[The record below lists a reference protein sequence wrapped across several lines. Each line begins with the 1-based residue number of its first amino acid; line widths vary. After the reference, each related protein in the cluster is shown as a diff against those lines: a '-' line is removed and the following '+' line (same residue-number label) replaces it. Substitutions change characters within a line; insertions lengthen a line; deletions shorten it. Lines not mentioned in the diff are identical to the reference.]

1 MSNLFNRERRRFE
14 AFIRQHRPSLLGLA
28 RRLCARSSLEPE
40 DLVQETFE
48 RAMPEFEHLKDRADS
63 AAAAWLCT
71 TMTNRFLDYCRRQ
84 RTESRGMP
92 HLALVQDLAVSPEE
106 TQENWALVST
116 DAFQKA
122 IERLKPHLRDAY
134 RLHAEGKR
142 YNAIAEHFNVPVG
155 TVGSWLTL
163 ARRDLKEL
171 LLPQVA
177 VAREQGAT
185 SS

>member
-1 MSNLFNRERRRFE
+1 MANLFNRERRHFE
-14 AFIRQHRPSLLGLA
+14 AFIRRHRPSLLAVA
-28 RRLCARSSLEPE
+28 RRLCARGSLDPE

-48 RAMPEFEHLKDRADS
+48 RALPEYAHLKDRTDP

-84 RTESRGMP
+84 RTESKGLP
-92 HLALVQDLAVSPEE
+92 HLALVQDLAVSSEE
-106 TQENWALVST
+106 TQENWELVNN
-116 DAFQKA
+116 DAFQMA

-142 YNAIAEHFNVPVG
+142 YQAIAEQFNVPVG

-163 ARRDLKEL
+163 ARRDLREL
-171 LLPQVA
+171 LLPSVA
-177 VAREQGAT
+177 VARERGAQ
-185 SS
+185 S

>member
-1 MSNLFNRERRRFE
+1 
-14 AFIRQHRPSLLGLA
+14 
-28 RRLCARSSLEPE
+28 
-40 DLVQETFE
+40 
-48 RAMPEFEHLKDRADS
+48 
-63 AAAAWLCT
+63 
-71 TMTNRFLDYCRRQ
+71 
-84 RTESRGMP
+84 MP

>member
-1 MSNLFNRERRRFE
+1 MANLFNRERRRFE
-14 AFIRQHRPSLLGLA
+14 AFIRQHRPALLGLA
-28 RRLCARSSLEPE
+28 RRLCARSGLEPE

-48 RAMPEFEHLKDRADS
+48 RAMPEFDQLKGRADS

-84 RTESRGMP
+84 RTETRGLP
-92 HLALVQDLAVSPEE
+92 HLALVQDAASSPAEA
-106 TQENWALVST
+106 QENWELVNN
-116 DAFQKA
+116 DEFQKA

-142 YNAIAEHFNVPVG
+142 YAAIAEHFNVPVG

-177 VAREQGAT
+177 VAREQGAK

>member
-1 MSNLFNRERRRFE
+1 MSDLFNRERRRFE
-14 AFIRQHRPSLLGLA
+14 AFIRQHRPCLLGLA
-28 RRLCARSSLEPE
+28 RRLCARSGLEPD

-48 RAMPEFEHLKDRADS
+48 RALPEFGHLKDRSDS

-71 TMTNRFLDYCRRQ
+71 TMTNRFLDHCRRQ
-84 RTESRGMP
+84 RTESRGLP
-92 HLALVQDLAVSPEE
+92 HLALVQDPAGSPEAA
-106 TQENWALVST
+106 QESWALVST
-116 DAFQKA
+116 DAFEKA

>member
-1 MSNLFNRERRRFE
+1 MANLFNRERRRFE

-28 RRLCARSSLEPE
+28 RRLSARSSLEPE

-48 RAMPEFEHLKDRADS
+48 RAMQEFESLKDRTDA

-84 RTESRGMP
+84 RTEVRGMP
-92 HLALVQDLAVSPEE
+92 HLALVQEGVAQAES
-106 TQENWALVST
+106 QENWELVST
-116 DAFQKA
+116 EEFQKA
-122 IERLKPHLRDAY
+122 VERLKPHLRDAY
-134 RLHAEGKR
+134 RLHAEGRR

-163 ARRDLKEL
+163 ARRDLKDL

-177 VAREQGAT
+177 VARERGAT

>member
-14 AFIRQHRPSLLGLA
+14 AFIRQHRPALLGLA
-28 RRLCARSSLEPE
+28 RRLAARSSLEPE

-48 RAMPEFEHLKDRADS
+48 RAMPEFEHLKDRTDS

-92 HLALVQDLAVSPEE
+92 HLMVVQDVVLSPAD
-106 TQENWALVST
+106 TQENWELVGT
-116 DAFQKA
+116 EDFQKA
-122 IERLKPHLRDAY
+122 IDQLKPHLRDAY

-142 YNAIAEHFNVPVG
+142 YTAIAEHFNVPVG

-177 VAREQGAT
+177 VARERGAT